1 MTEIAELNS
10 ATYPTI
16 SRKLLIGLSAGAG
29 FSVASIYYNQ
39 PLVSVL
45 AQTFHLNVN
54 QVGLIPT
61 LTQIGYALGILL
73 LVPLGDSV
81 DRKKLIIAKS
91 FMLALSLAL
100 CALSHSFGSLLL
112 ISLGIGVL
120 ATTAQDIVPATAVLA
135 NPAQRGKTVGSV
147 MTGLLLGILLS
158 RVFSGVMGEYLGWRS
173 VFVGSALLVALL
185 GCYLCKV
192 MPELKPE
199 SRLSY
204 PQVMAS
210 LWPLWRNYPRLR
222 QAALAQGALSVAFSA
237 FWSVLAIYLSD
248 HYSLGSAAAGAFGLA
263 GAAGAIAAPLA
274 GARADRIGAPKVILV
289 SIGIVILSFLG
300 MSFALILPLHWQL
313 LVLIICVI
321 TFDFGLNATLISH
334 QSIIYSLHEH
344 SRGRLNSLLFTCV
357 FIAMA
362 LGSSIG
368 SYAYMHWHWIG
379 VIVLA
384 LISSVIALLIRF
396 VKTDASHAAL

>member
-45 AQTFHLNVN
+45 AKAFHLNVN

-91 FMLALSLAL
+91 FMLALSLVL

-112 ISLGIGVL
+112 ISLGIGAL

-135 NPAQRGKTVGSV
+135 DPAQRGKTVGSV

-185 GCYLCKV
+185 GCYLYKV
-192 MPELKPE
+192 MPELKPVR
-199 SRLSY
+199 RLSY

-248 HYSLGSAAAGAFGLA
+248 HYSLGSAVAGAFGLA

-274 GARADRIGAPKVILV
+274 GAWADRIGAPKVILI

-379 VIVLA
+379 VIALA

-396 VKTDASHAAL
+396 VKTDAPHVAL